1 MYISIEDLARRY
13 GIDNDQAIAFLKE
26 NFMTINAD
34 HDYVSFSKGKWTI
47 DQKAINV
54 CDGILGFTEA
64 EEEPETP
71 KEDPELL
78 ELRKEVTSL
87 QNQLERGRKAHTKLQ
102 DDYDSLQNKFLQFQE
117 GKEAVNSA
125 MLRKYQ
131 VATEQAKK
139 EAEVLKKRLATLQ
152 EAKETQ
158 YRELTARIE
167 EVTSQLSEQHDL
179 LEKQMR
185 AQSAVLTARKAEDRL
200 YKELQSAQQ
209 KSSTL
214 SDSLEQAKLEKEDV
228 LHQMDAIHMQVGQV
242 MKILASA
249 QSQLALCTK
258 PATDV
263 KEVTMK
269 EEPKTAL
276 PKKEPVKKIAA
287 KKEEV
292 KKDTVKKG
300 LSVSDLKEAKT
311 KEKTV
316 FHRVASYFGFM

>member
-1 MYISIEDLARRY
+1 MAEKMKAE
-13 GIDNDQAIAFLKE
+13 K
-26 NFMTINAD
+26 
-34 HDYVSFSKGKWTI
+34 K
-47 DQKAINV
+47 QKAIAIM
-54 CDGILGFTEA
+54 DGILGFTEA
-64 EEEPETP
+64 EEENETP
-71 KEDPELL
+71 KENPELL
-78 ELRKEVTSL
+78 ELRKEVASL
-87 QNQLERGRKAHTKLQ
+87 QNQLERGRNAHNKLQ
-102 DDYDSLQNKFLQFQE
+102 DDYDTLQNKFLQFQE

-139 EAEVLKKRLATLQ
+139 EAEVLKKRLVTLQ
-152 EAKETQ
+152 EAKEAQ
-158 YRELTARIE
+158 YKELTGRIE

-214 SDSLEQAKLEKEDV
+214 SDYLEQAKLEKEDV

-263 KEVTMK
+263 KEVAAK
-269 EEPKTAL
+269 VEPKAAL
-276 PKKEPVKKIAA
+276 PKKEEAKKITA

-292 KKDTVKKG
+292 KKAPVKKG